1 MCKDSNTN
9 NYNDRASYNY
19 TDYNIKNIKEN
30 STNNYTENV
39 LSFDYCDDGDDRFK
53 CVIQMAWINAY
64 YRLHVIQQNAKIH
77 FMTLEIDSAHV

>member
-9 NYNDRASYNY
+9 NYNDRASYNN
-19 TDYNIKNIKEN
+19 TDYNIKNIN
-30 STNNYTENV
+30 
-39 LSFDYCDDGDDRFK
+39 DDGDDRFK

-77 FMTLEIDSAHV
+77 FMTLEIDSVHV